1 MAVMPPGVGRRRAT
15 AGRADA
21 EFNSILAELERRA
34 LIAVPI
40 LVALGVLFAWWGWND
55 GAYFGSI
62 FYPPAMGVFALCV
75 LLFLMA
81 PFTGSISLPVRL
93 SVAGLGG
100 LAVWTLLSLFW
111 SSTPSTAVE
120 DALRVFLYLGVFIAG
135 AWTVHLLGRRMLLA
149 LAPVAVAG
157 AFVAVAAT
165 FVLLTGDDY
174 QTYLHSDST
183 LRLPLG
189 YRNANAAFFIL
200 CSWPLLVLAAQSTL
214 RWELRVLC
222 VGVTTVLL
230 DLVVLSQSRGSL
242 PAAAFAGLAY
252 LALSPH
258 RLRAGVV
265 AGLAML
271 PVLSVLPTLL
281 DVFQHGEADSGSIEV
296 LHDAGGAMLLSGLF
310 SVILATLAL
319 RVVYPNL
326 SLEREQVHRISRV
339 AGALTATVVLLGLVA
354 FVAERGGPVE
364 FLDQRVAEFEE
375 GGDPDFSEEG
385 QRFGAN
391 VGSNRDDFWRVA
403 LAEGGG
409 SPLAGN
415 GGGSFS
421 VEYLR
426 ERESS
431 ETPEDPHSLE
441 MLVFSE
447 LGIVG
452 LILFGIFVA
461 GVGLGAAQSW
471 RLGPAAAAM
480 VAGSAAAG
488 IGWFVQ
494 ASYDWF
500 WHYPAVTATAMYLL
514 GAALGPAL
522 LGIEAKRRR
531 SVRRAAAVAAGVL
544 VVVTAPIYISQ
555 RHTSR
560 ALDEWPIDTDA
571 AYDDLK
577 SAADLNPLEAQPLLV
592 EGAIASFRGDT
603 QRAIEAFSA
612 AADREPDSYAAHI
625 YLAQELLEE
634 DPVAAAQSLAR
645 AAELNPNGFEIRRL
659 SAALA
664 AN

>member
-1 MAVMPPGVGRRRAT
+1 MAVMPPGLRMGRAT
-15 AGRADA
+15 PSEAET
-21 EFNSILAELERRA
+21 EFNWILAELERRA
-34 LIAVPI
+34 RIAIPILIA
-40 LVALGVLFAWWGWND
+40 LGALFAWWGWKD

-62 FYPPAMGVFALCV
+62 FYPPAMGVFALCA

-81 PFTGSISLPVRL
+81 PFTGSITGPVRL

-100 LAVWTLLSLFW
+100 LAVWTLLSVFW

-120 DALRVFLYLGVFIAG
+120 DALRVFLYLGVFVAG
-135 AWTVHLLGRRMLLA
+135 FWTVHLLGRRMLLA

-165 FVLLTGDDY
+165 FVLLTGEDY
-174 QTYLHSDST
+174 QTYLHPDST

-189 YRNANAAFFIL
+189 YRNANAAFFII
-200 CSWPLLVLAAQSTL
+200 CAWPLLVLAAQSTL

-222 VGVTTVLL
+222 VGFTTVLL

-242 PAAAFAGLAY
+242 PAAAFALLAY
-252 LALSPH
+252 LAFSPH

-265 AGLAML
+265 AGLAVL

-296 LHDAGGAMLLSGLF
+296 LHDAGGAMVLSGLF
-310 SVILATLAL
+310 SLILATLAL
-319 RVVYPNL
+319 RVVHPNL
-326 SLEREQVHRISRV
+326 QLEREQVHRISRV
-339 AGALTATVVLLGLVA
+339 AGALTATVVLLVLA
-354 FVAERGGPVE
+354 TFIADRGGPVE
-364 FLDQRVAEFEE
+364 FLDQRVAEFEQ
-375 GGDPDFSEEG
+375 GGDPDFSQEG

-391 VGSNRDDFWRVA
+391 VGSNRRDFWRVA

-409 SPLAGN
+409 SPLTGD

-426 ERESS
+426 ERESV

-441 MLVFSE
+441 LLLLSE

-452 LILFGIFVA
+452 LICFGVFVA
-461 GVGLGAAQSW
+461 GVGLGAARSW

-488 IGWFVQ
+488 VGWFVQ

-500 WHYPAVTATAMYLL
+500 WHYPAVTATTMYLL
-514 GAALGPAL
+514 GAAVGPAL

-531 SVRRAAAVAAGVL
+531 GLRRVAAAAAAALVL
-544 VVVTAPIYISQ
+544 ISAPIYLSQ

-560 ALDEWPIDTDA
+560 ALDEWTVDTEA
-571 AYDDLK
+571 AYDDLER
-577 SAADLNPLEAQPLLV
+577 AADLNPLEAQPLLV
-592 EGAIASFRGDT
+592 EGAIATFRGDDE
-603 QRAIEAFSA
+603 RAIEAFYA

-625 YLAQELLEE
+625 YLAQELLEV
-634 DPVAAAQSLAR
+634 DPAAAARSLAR
-645 AAELNPNGFEIRRL
+645 ATALNPTGVEIRRL

-664 AN
+664 AD

>member
-1 MAVMPPGVGRRRAT
+1 MP
-15 AGRADA
+15 AGGASA

-34 LIAVPI
+34 LIAIPI
-40 LVALGVLFAWWGWND
+40 LVALGALFAWWGWSD
-55 GAYFGSI
+55 GAYFGSV
-62 FYPPAMGVFALCV
+62 FYPPAMGVFALCI

-81 PFTGSISLPVRL
+81 PFTGSISGPVRL

-100 LAVWTLLSLFW
+100 LGVWTLLSLFW
-111 SSTPSTAVE
+111 SPAPSTAGE

-135 AWTVHLLGRRMLLA
+135 AWTVHLLGRRMLFA

-165 FVLLTGDDY
+165 FVLLTGEDY
-174 QTYLHSDST
+174 QSYLHEDST
-183 LRLPLG
+183 LRLPIG

-200 CSWPLLVLAAQSTL
+200 CSWPLLVLAVQSTL

-242 PAAAFAGLAY
+242 PAAALALLAY
-252 LALSPH
+252 LAFSPH

-265 AGLAML
+265 AGLAIL

-281 DVFQHGEADSGSIEV
+281 DVYQHGAADSGSIEV

-326 SLEREQVHRISRV
+326 NLGREQVHQISRI
-339 AGALTATVVLLGLVA
+339 AAALTATVVLLVLAG

-364 FLDQRVAEFEE
+364 FLDQRVTEFEE

-391 VGSNRDDFWRVA
+391 VGSNRGDFWRVA
-403 LAEGGG
+403 LAEASA
-409 SPLAGN
+409 SPLTGD

-441 MLVFSE
+441 LLLFSE

-452 LILFGIFVA
+452 LILFGVFAA
-461 GVGLGAAQSW
+461 GVCLGAARSW

-488 IGWFVQ
+488 VGWFVQ

-500 WHYPAVTATAMYLL
+500 WHYPAVTATAIYLL
-514 GAALGPAL
+514 GAAVGPAL
-522 LGIEAKRRR
+522 LGIEAQRRR
-531 SVRRAAAVAAGVL
+531 NLRRGAAVVAAAL
-544 VVVTAPIYISQ
+544 IVVTVPIYVSQ
-555 RHTSR
+555 RHTSQ
-560 ALDEWPIDTDA
+560 ALDEWPVDTEA
-571 AYDDLK
+571 AYDDLER
-577 SAADLNPLEAQPLLV
+577 AADLNPLEAQPLLV
-592 EGAIASFRGDT
+592 EGAIASFRGDND
-603 QRAIEAFSA
+603 RAIEAFTA

-625 YLAQELLEE
+625 YLAQELVES
-634 DPVAAAQSLAR
+634 DPVAAARSLAR

-664 AN
+664 AD